1 MCSTAS
7 FWERG
12 LSLWFEICRV
22 LKPFQLCFAA
32 KTHESMSVSCF
43 FLLRKVCSQVFG
55 PWKISQNGTRKW
67 SRWFYPNLL
76 KLVAKLDTFDIFCF
90 YGILAFC
97 KSVLAAKSCFELDF
111 PLKCSCSHFIGNL
124 LTIQE
129 DKLKQNISK
138 DLCWILLGS
147 SPELSINCVWSN
159 SSTKLPLAG
168 ILYFTC
174 HWYHVA
180 RPLIH
185 KFVGNLKPMG
195 YQFWLSIHWIKIYPW
210 NKPSCGHWDS
220 WDSKVGELVTL
231 DNWVITLRRPA
242 AALCLWK
249 VATMGRGTGIRRFI
263 PFNVYICKSIA
274 TVLLGTTCPR
284 ATVYKSLL
292 FGDPLDDFLELA
304 SLYPE
309 FGQSNCFTVLAPADF
324 KHPNWGY
331 PCLLLLF

>member
-111 PLKCSCSHFIGNL
+111 LTQMLVLTFHRKPTYYPRRQIETKHFQGFVLDTVGIL
-124 LTIQE
+124 PRTEHKLC
-129 DKLKQNISK
+129 LKQ
-138 DLCWILLGS
+138 L
-147 SPELSINCVWSN
+147 
-159 SSTKLPLAG
+159 
-168 ILYFTC
+168 
-174 HWYHVA
+174 
-180 RPLIH
+180 
-185 KFVGNLKPMG
+185 
-195 YQFWLSIHWIKIYPW
+195 
-210 NKPSCGHWDS
+210 
-220 WDSKVGELVTL
+220 
-231 DNWVITLRRPA
+231 
-242 AALCLWK
+242 
-249 VATMGRGTGIRRFI
+249 
-263 PFNVYICKSIA
+263 FN
-274 TVLLGTTCPR
+274 
-284 ATVYKSLL
+284 
-292 FGDPLDDFLELA
+292 
-304 SLYPE
+304 
-309 FGQSNCFTVLAPADF
+309 
-324 KHPNWGY
+324 
-331 PCLLLLF
+331 